1 MPGNAQSCIAGGCGC
16 NHPHPTHFLWKNAR
30 LTSRTDVSA
39 LPDIPIHKCDPYYI
53 VKTDASTKMRR
64 EIGFDP
70 IHSRSLTE
78 ALISILSQV
87 NSNTLYVTILVLKCP
102 TARLNHSVACWGT
115 LDHGAN
121 VLEIPSHYSSEV
133 LNRVFSSNGIAYPNG
148 QSFLGLNTRRLCRTV
163 PNSDPKLAGIHC
175 EGWTPEEAEYTVR
188 VLKPFI
194 SISVLVDMQVPL
206 LFIGLGG
213 DAACAPFFDELKT
226 LLCMMC
232 RGVTDEDQ
240 RMYRQN
246 VWIIEGGT
254 HFSNY
259 VCWRFRYRKSI
270 KQVRY
275 V

>member
-1 MPGNAQSCIAGGCGC
+1 
-16 NHPHPTHFLWKNAR
+16 
-30 LTSRTDVSA
+30 
-39 LPDIPIHKCDPYYI
+39 
-53 VKTDASTKMRR
+53 
-64 EIGFDP
+64 
-70 IHSRSLTE
+70 
-78 ALISILSQV
+78 
-87 NSNTLYVTILVLKCP
+87 
-102 TARLNHSVACWGT
+102 
-115 LDHGAN
+115 
-121 VLEIPSHYSSEV
+121 
-133 LNRVFSSNGIAYPNG
+133 
-148 QSFLGLNTRRLCRTV
+148 V

-188 VLKPFI
+188 VLKPF
-194 SISVLVDMQVPL
+194 ISVLVDMQVPL